1 MRRRPIALILL
12 SHAVVDSCQNILP
25 VVLPL
30 LQNRF
35 GLSYSKIGLA
45 AAVLT
50 ISSSM
55 IQPIFGWISDRWHT
69 QWLLPAGIV
78 WTGVFMG
85 MLGLVPS
92 YWTLVV
98 VLALT
103 GVGTAAFHP
112 VASMAA
118 AHASGVQ
125 RGLGMSFFAAGG
137 NLGFALGPILATWFL
152 AGFSLKGTTL
162 LMVPGC
168 LMAGAIHWYRREIE
182 VPFREPEHRHGQ
194 GTSPIPW
201 AKLSA
206 LCLLITLR
214 SWGYSGLVIFLP
226 LFLLDQGVAFTLTGR
241 ALFIFLF
248 FGALG
253 GLLGGH
259 LSDRVG
265 RQQVIAISLLA
276 FPVLMGPALGL
287 VGSPRWLFLA
297 LAGMSLLAS
306 FSVTIVFAQELLP
319 RHLGLASGLTLGLA
333 FGAGGLGVAMSGV
346 MADLFGLP
354 TSVWILIFLPG
365 LGGLLALRLRSP
377 RPLAEGENA
386 ISPVAGELD
395 ARL

>member
-30 LQNRF
+30 LQHRF
-35 GLSYSKIGLA
+35 GLTYSQIGLA
-45 AAVLT
+45 AAVLL

-55 IQPIFGWISDRWHT
+55 IQPIFGWISDRWQT
-69 QWLLPAGIV
+69 QWFLPAGIV
-78 WTGVFMG
+78 WTAVLMG

-92 YWTLVV
+92 YWVLVL

-118 AHASGVQ
+118 AHASGIQ

-137 NLGFALGPILATWFL
+137 NLGFALGPILATWML
-152 AGFSLKGTTL
+152 AGFNLKGTAL
-162 LMVPGC
+162 LMIPGC
-168 LMAGAIHWYRREIE
+168 LMAAAIHWYRREIE
-182 VPFREPEHRHGQ
+182 VPTRDPERGHAQ

-206 LCLLITLR
+206 LCVLISLR
-214 SWGYSGLVIFLP
+214 SWGYSGLIIFLP
-226 LFLLDQGVAFTLTGR
+226 LFLLDQGVAFMWTGR

-276 FPVLMGPALGL
+276 FPFLMAPALVL

-306 FSVTIVFAQELLP
+306 FSVTVVFAQELLP
-319 RHLGLASGLTLGLA
+319 QQLGLASGLTLGLA
-333 FGAGGLGVAMSGV
+333 FGAGGLGVAMSGL
-346 MADLFGLP
+346 MADLLGLH
-354 TSVWILIFLPG
+354 TSLWILVLLPG
-365 LGGLLALRLRSP
+365 LAGLLALRLRSP
-377 RPLAEGENA
+377 HSRVESEGA
-386 ISPVAGELD
+386 MSPVTGEID

>member
-30 LQNRF
+30 LQHRF
-35 GLSYSKIGLA
+35 GLTYSQIGLA
-45 AAVLT
+45 AAVLL

-55 IQPIFGWISDRWHT
+55 IQPIFGWISDRWQT
-69 QWLLPAGIV
+69 QWFLPAGIV
-78 WTGVFMG
+78 WTAVLMG

-92 YWTLVV
+92 YWVLVL

-118 AHASGVQ
+118 AHASGIQ

-137 NLGFALGPILATWFL
+137 NLGFALGPILATWLL
-152 AGFSLKGTTL
+152 AGFSLKGTTF

-168 LMAGAIHWYRREIE
+168 LMAAAIHWYRREIE
-182 VPFREPEHRHGQ
+182 VPLRESGQPRAQ

-206 LCLLITLR
+206 LCVLITLR
-214 SWGYSGLVIFLP
+214 SWGYSGLIIFLP
-226 LFLLDQGVAFTLTGR
+226 LFLLDQELAFTLTGR

-276 FPVLMGPALGL
+276 FPFLMAPALAL

-306 FSVTIVFAQELLP
+306 FSVTVVFAQELLP
-319 RHLGLASGLTLGLA
+319 QHLGLASGLTLGLA
-333 FGAGGLGVAMSGV
+333 FGTGGLGVAMSGLL
-346 MADLFGLP
+346 ADLLGLR
-354 TSVWILIFLPG
+354 TSVWILVLLPG
-365 LGGLLALRLRSP
+365 LAGLLALRLRSP
-377 RPLAEGENA
+377 RPRVESETAML
-386 ISPVAGELD
+386 PVTGELD
-395 ARL
+395 A

>member
-35 GLSYSKIGLA
+35 GMSYSQVGLA

-50 ISSSM
+50 ISSSV
-55 IQPIFGWISDRWHT
+55 IQPLFGWISDRWQT
-69 QWLLPAGIV
+69 QWFLPAGIV
-78 WTGVFMG
+78 WTGVLMG

-92 YWTLVV
+92 YSVLVV

-118 AHASGVQ
+118 AHASGAQ

-137 NLGFALGPILATWFL
+137 NLGFALGPILATWLL
-152 AGFSLKGTTL
+152 AGFNLQGTAWL
-162 LMVPGC
+162 VVPGC
-168 LMAGAIHWYRREIE
+168 LMAAAIHWYRREIE
-182 VPFREPEHRHGQ
+182 VPSAEGGQSHVQ

-201 AKLSA
+201 AKLST

-214 SWGYSGLVIFLP
+214 SWGYSGLIIFIP
-226 LFLLDQGVAFTLTGR
+226 LFLLDQGVAFALTGR
-241 ALFIFLF
+241 ALFVFLL
-248 FGALG
+248 FGASG

-265 RQQVIAISLLA
+265 RQQVIAVSLLA
-276 FPVLMGPALGL
+276 FPFLMVPALALAGP
-287 VGSPRWLFLA
+287 SRWLFLA
-297 LAGMSLLAS
+297 LAGMNLLAS
-306 FSVTIVFAQELLP
+306 FSVTVVLAQELLP
-319 RHLGLASGLTLGLA
+319 QRLGLASGLTLGLA
-333 FGAGGLGVAMSGV
+333 FGAGGMGVAISGV
-346 MADLFGLP
+346 MADLFGLRA
-354 TSVWILIFLPG
+354 SMWILVMLPG

-377 RPLAEGENA
+377 RMGGEVHGA
-386 ISPVAGELD
+386 MSPVTGEVD
-395 ARL
+395 R